1 MTNRI
6 GNAQQIPKDAPPGHD
21 MLAHRKFGL
30 DLQKRYGTEAIDIT
44 DKHLL
49 SGVVMCF
56 TAPVLGKL
64 QFCDGFF
71 GIDNAAHRE
80 VKRLGKKI
88 LLLRGLY
95 VQHFYRADGVGHKDA
110 PKAKRL

>member
-1 MTNRI
+1 
-6 GNAQQIPKDAPPGHD
+6 
-21 MLAHRKFGL
+21 
-30 DLQKRYGTEAIDIT
+30 
-44 DKHLL
+44 
-49 SGVVMCF
+49 
-56 TAPVLGKL
+56 
-64 QFCDGFF
+64 
-71 GIDNAAHRE
+71 